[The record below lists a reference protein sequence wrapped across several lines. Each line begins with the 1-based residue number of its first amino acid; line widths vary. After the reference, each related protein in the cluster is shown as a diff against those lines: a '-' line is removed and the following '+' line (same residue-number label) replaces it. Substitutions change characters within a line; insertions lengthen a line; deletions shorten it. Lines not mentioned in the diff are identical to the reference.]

1 MKPKICVVGSANIDQ
16 VSYVKRAPND
26 GETLFGEDYQ
36 MGFGGKGANQ
46 AVMAGLLGAE
56 VYVIAC
62 LGSDVYREMTIENF
76 KNNNVITDYIQ
87 TVEGSSGVAPIWVDE
102 SGQNRIVVIPGAN
115 NLLDSSLAIESLE
128 KIGKPD
134 VLVGQF
140 EIPMNVNEEVFS
152 YAYKNGV
159 QTVLNPAP
167 ANKPTDVLLENTSWF
182 IPNEVEFEEIYGE
195 VFNEDNLLLFA
206 NDLKTNVVVTL
217 GEKGCAYIK
226 NNSVEIMN
234 TDTVKAVDTTGA
246 GDSFA
251 ASFLFEYLV
260 QSNLNNNGDDNNRR
274 FDVNIKD
281 LEPHEYGQLKVNN
294 LKQDG
299 LNIDSFVSDT
309 ILEVTLTNPILP
321 GESSLFTMNFNGQ
334 IPITIRRAGRDS
346 PMGVKYSMAQWYP
359 KISEYDYEGW
369 NTAPYTRREF
379 HGVL

>member
-26 GETLFGEDYQ
+26 GETLFGESYQ

-128 KIGKPD
+128 KLGKPD

-140 EIPMNVNEEVFS
+140 EIPMSVNEQVFS

-167 ANKPTDVLLENTSWF
+167 ANKPTDILLENTSWF

-195 VFNEDNLLLFA
+195 VFNEGNLLLFA
-206 NDLKTNVVVTL
+206 KDLKTNIVVTL

-226 NNSVEIMN
+226 NNSVKILD
-234 TDTVKAVDTTGA
+234 TDSVKAIDTTGA
-246 GDSFA
+246 GDAFVGAFSFA
-251 ASFLFEYLV
+251 LASKLDIEECLKLALQKATDSV
-260 QSNLNNNGDDNNRR
+260 TKKGTQSSY
-274 FDVNIKD
+274 KD
-281 LEPHEYGQLKVNN
+281 
-294 LKQDG
+294 
-299 LNIDSFVSDT
+299 
-309 ILEVTLTNPILP
+309 
-321 GESSLFTMNFNGQ
+321 
-334 IPITIRRAGRDS
+334 
-346 PMGVKYSMAQWYP
+346 
-359 KISEYDYEGW
+359 
-369 NTAPYTRREF
+369 
-379 HGVL
+379 

>member
-26 GETLFGEDYQ
+26 GETLFGESYQ

-140 EIPMNVNEEVFS
+140 EIPMSVNEQVFS

-195 VFNEDNLLLFA
+195 VFDEGNLLLFA
-206 NDLKTNVVVTL
+206 KDLKTNIVVTL

-226 NNSVEIMN
+226 NNSVKILD
-234 TDTVKAVDTTGA
+234 TDSVKAIDTTGA
-246 GDSFA
+246 GDAFVGAFSFA
-251 ASFLFEYLV
+251 LASKLDIEECLKLALQKATDSV
-260 QSNLNNNGDDNNRR
+260 TKKGTQSSY
-274 FDVNIKD
+274 KD
-281 LEPHEYGQLKVNN
+281 
-294 LKQDG
+294 
-299 LNIDSFVSDT
+299 
-309 ILEVTLTNPILP
+309 
-321 GESSLFTMNFNGQ
+321 
-334 IPITIRRAGRDS
+334 
-346 PMGVKYSMAQWYP
+346 
-359 KISEYDYEGW
+359 
-369 NTAPYTRREF
+369 
-379 HGVL
+379 

>member
-36 MGFGGKGANQ
+36 MGVGGKGANQ

-115 NLLDSSLAIESLE
+115 NLLESSLAIESLK
-128 KIGKPD
+128 KIGKHD

-140 EIPMNVNEEVFS
+140 EIPMSVNEEVFS
-152 YAYKNGV
+152 YAYKNGI

-195 VFNEDNLLLFA
+195 VFNEGNLLLFA
-206 NDLKTNVVVTL
+206 KDLKTNVVVTL

-246 GDSFA
+246 GDAFVGAFSFGV
-251 ASFLFEYLV
+251 ASKLEIEECLKLALQKATDSV
-260 QSNLNNNGDDNNRR
+260 TKKGTQSSYKN
-274 FDVNIKD
+274 
-281 LEPHEYGQLKVNN
+281 
-294 LKQDG
+294 
-299 LNIDSFVSDT
+299 
-309 ILEVTLTNPILP
+309 
-321 GESSLFTMNFNGQ
+321 
-334 IPITIRRAGRDS
+334 
-346 PMGVKYSMAQWYP
+346 
-359 KISEYDYEGW
+359 
-369 NTAPYTRREF
+369 
-379 HGVL
+379 

>member
-26 GETLFGEDYQ
+26 GETLFGESYQ

-140 EIPMNVNEEVFS
+140 EIPMSVNEQVFS

-195 VFNEDNLLLFA
+195 VFNEGNLLLFA
-206 NDLKTNVVVTL
+206 KDLKTNIVVTL

-226 NNSVEIMN
+226 NNSVKILD
-234 TDTVKAVDTTGA
+234 TDSVKAIDTTGA
-246 GDSFA
+246 GDAFVGAFSFA
-251 ASFLFEYLV
+251 LA
-260 QSNLNNNGDDNNRR
+260 SNLD
-274 FDVNIKD
+274 I
-281 LEPHEYGQLKVNN
+281 EECLK
-294 LKQDG
+294 LALQKAT
-299 LNIDSFVSDT
+299 DS
-309 ILEVTLTNPILP
+309 VTKKGTQ
-321 GESSLFTMNFNGQ
+321 SSY
-334 IPITIRRAGRDS
+334 RD
-346 PMGVKYSMAQWYP
+346 
-359 KISEYDYEGW
+359 
-369 NTAPYTRREF
+369 
-379 HGVL
+379 

>member
-26 GETLFGEDYQ
+26 GETLFGESYQ

-167 ANKPTDVLLENTSWF
+167 ANKPTDVLLEHTSWF

-246 GDSFA
+246 GDAFVGAFSFGV
-251 ASFLFEYLV
+251 ASKLEIEECLKLALQKATDSV
-260 QSNLNNNGDDNNRR
+260 TRKGTQSSYKN
-274 FDVNIKD
+274 
-281 LEPHEYGQLKVNN
+281 
-294 LKQDG
+294 
-299 LNIDSFVSDT
+299 
-309 ILEVTLTNPILP
+309 
-321 GESSLFTMNFNGQ
+321 
-334 IPITIRRAGRDS
+334 
-346 PMGVKYSMAQWYP
+346 
-359 KISEYDYEGW
+359 
-369 NTAPYTRREF
+369 
-379 HGVL
+379 